1 MLKKIFISL
10 GAYKGDSTDAFF
22 DSGKIDKDWHLLLY
36 EPDRDCLQI
45 LKNKYPYAEIIN
57 KAVCDRKGMVCFYPD
72 DQHGNILSKKEKE
85 GYDVGTEDID
95 HILDILDNYDFCI
108 LRMDVEGSEYDIVP
122 KMLLHRNIKKINEIY
137 IEWHRQ
143 HEKSKTEQLA
153 LGLIKNIP
161 FVMESYFD
169 ENGSQRI
176 LTTHKT

>member
-1 MLKKIFISL
+1 MKKIFISL

-22 DSGKIDKDWHLLLY
+22 DSKKINKDWHLLLY
-36 EPDRDCLQI
+36 EPNMDCLQI

-72 DQHGNILSKKEKE
+72 
-85 GYDVGTEDID
+85 D